1 MTEAEFRDAVY
12 KEVTEQLEAYHQDYR
27 DEIWSEKD
35 KNEEF
40 ISHDLRYAMNEKAER
55 SKNIGEEAFW
65 RSHVYITAYNIVA

>member
-12 KEVTEQLEAYHQDYR
+12 KEVTKQLEAYPQDYR

-40 ISHDLRYAMNEKAER
+40 ISDGFRYAMNEKAER
-55 SKNIGEEAFW
+55 SKEIGEAAFW
-65 RSHVYITAYNIVA
+65 RNHVYITAYNIVA